1 MSCSRRS
8 GDPTPA
14 GTQDPETPLDSAL
27 VGGSC
32 HSSTRA
38 QPVGEAGGLRRR
50 APGLR
55 GVYSEEEA
63 VSDLQ
68 EEAWAGGDLCDQ
80 MCSVLAEYT
89 GGTLVSWGQVGHSR
103 VPWTG
108 P

>member
-14 GTQDPETPLDSAL
+14 GTQEPETPLDSAL

-38 QPVGEAGGLRRR
+38 QPAGDAGGLRRR
-50 APGLR
+50 APGLL
-55 GVYSEEEA
+55 GVYSEEEV

-68 EEAWAGGDLCDQ
+68 EEAWAGG
-80 MCSVLAEYT
+80 
-89 GGTLVSWGQVGHSR
+89 
-103 VPWTG
+103 G
-108 P
+108 PL